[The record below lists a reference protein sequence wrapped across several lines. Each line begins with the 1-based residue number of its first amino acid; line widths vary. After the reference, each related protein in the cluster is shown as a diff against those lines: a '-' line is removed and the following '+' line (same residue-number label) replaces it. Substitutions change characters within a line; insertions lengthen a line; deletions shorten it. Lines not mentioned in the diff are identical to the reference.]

1 MGLHRRLQRRA
12 PKWHSDRPG
21 PPRPCRL
28 VSSRGTPFPSP
39 LPDGGAPTR
48 PGCCCPS
55 LGEPPGA
62 SGPAAWSTPHPAP
75 RSGSG
80 PHSGPRR
87 RGRTSRDPALTS
99 PARGPAASARYS
111 PPTRYM
117 LAAMAVP
124 AAASGRTMG
133 PGGWGVGSARG
144 EGRARGWRRAEVSV
158 GHAQPAPPPPQPSQ
172 LISARSAAPPPPP
185 LTPDAEARAVARLL
199 PERAR
204 LRRLG
209 TGSAPA
215 LAAPLQTLGPRPRLR
230 LLPERLRR
238 TGEQGGRSARVG
250 ERDPGARPLPEA
262 ARLPPAA
269 AARARVF
276 PLRLRPASGG
286 GRGAGLTLSWPRPP
300 PRPPPGASGGWLFAS
315 GFPCRL
321 YEWRSLAARSAL
333 LWLRTPTPSWPG
345 GTPPSPTKGLGG
357 DFAFGLLP
365 LSRQRE
371 SGPRL
376 GRPGSASGSV
386 RCVLGCW
393 PPPPGECAIGNVS
406 ESRKRSAPS
415 PGAEPSGRARGSR
428 SAAVRRQGRRPGTER
443 GFARAWRAP
452 VPSPRRPA
460 PATGRCWRP
469 CRPAR

>member
-1 MGLHRRLQRRA
+1 
-12 PKWHSDRPG
+12 
-21 PPRPCRL
+21 
-28 VSSRGTPFPSP
+28 
-39 LPDGGAPTR
+39 
-48 PGCCCPS
+48 
-55 LGEPPGA
+55 
-62 SGPAAWSTPHPAP
+62 
-75 RSGSG
+75 
-80 PHSGPRR
+80 
-87 RGRTSRDPALTS
+87 
-99 PARGPAASARYS
+99 
-111 PPTRYM
+111 
-117 LAAMAVP
+117 
-124 AAASGRTMG
+124 MG
-133 PGGWGVGSARG
+133 PGGWGVRSARG

-209 TGSAPA
+209 AGSAPA
-215 LAAPLQTLGPRPRLR
+215 LAEPLQTLGPRPRLR

-262 ARLPPAA
+262 ARLPPARRGPRSGISVA
-269 AARARVF
+269 APSRLRGRARSGLN
-276 PLRLRPASGG
+276 PLLATPAAPGF
-286 GRGAGLTLSWPRPP
+286 AG
-300 PRPPPGASGGWLFAS
+300 LFAS

-321 YEWRSLAARSAL
+321 HEWRSLAALFAL

-376 GRPGSASGSV
+376 GRPSSASGSV
-386 RCVLGCW
+386 QCVLGCW

-452 VPSPRRPA
+452 APSPRRPA
-460 PATGRCWRP
+460 LATGRYWRP